1 MPGPPP
7 KRQSPLR
14 SPRSWRPAW
23 PIRSQT
29 IEIRL
34 RHSRAVA
41 SARLCRARRCL
52 VDRTRAAFSAA
63 TKPRRSRVLLRVG
76 PENQGIGNDVEH
88 ARLGAILKPRRPRAR
103 VTETDLALKRTART
117 LTRRSGDRAREP
129 FAREPS
135 TDKFSKSFQKSLLAT
150 KGRQFLRVPTSA
162 RLKTSGNSQEP
173 RSNHKNLKVC
183 SVTNSLQI
191 ALLRRVHFFSSCAF
205 G

>member
-23 PIRSQT
+23 IPRARPAWLIRSQT
-29 IEIRL
+29 IEIHL

-52 VDRTRAAFSAA
+52 VGRTRAAFSAA

-76 PENQGIGNDVEH
+76 PENQGIGNVVEH

-129 FAREPS
+129 FDREPINRQVL
-135 TDKFSKSFQKSLLAT
+135 KKLSKVSSRHKRAPV
-150 KGRQFLRVPTSA
+150 FLGFRP
-162 RLKTSGNSQEP
+162 
-173 RSNHKNLKVC
+173 
-183 SVTNSLQI
+183 
-191 ALLRRVHFFSSCAF
+191 VHV
-205 G
+205 